1 MGKVYHGIPNAG
13 FGYNRVLGGI
23 SMKLLTASL
32 CFICLPLFGQD
43 NDQAASRR
51 IAITQTLN
59 FLEEQSVEAR
69 QQAADAQKRAN
80 DIEQALEKARAAA
93 AFEAARENWIPGVTA
108 QSIQRDGEVMHLKGN
123 VKILQQKVT
132 ITADEADYHL
142 DTGEIEP
149 RGNVR
154 VTQSPR

>member
-1 MGKVYHGIPNAG
+1 
-13 FGYNRVLGGI
+13 
-23 SMKLLTASL
+23 MKLLTASL

-51 IAITQTLN
+51 IAITQTLT
-59 FLEEQSVEAR
+59 FLEEQSAEAR

-80 DIEQALEKARAAA
+80 EIEQALERARAVA
-93 AFEAARENWIPGVTA
+93 AFEASRENWIPGVTA
-108 QSIQRDGEVMHLKGN
+108 QSIQRDGEVMHLKGS
-123 VKILQQKVT
+123 VRIVQEKATV
-132 ITADEADYHL
+132 TADEADYHL

-154 VTQSPR
+154 ITPHKR